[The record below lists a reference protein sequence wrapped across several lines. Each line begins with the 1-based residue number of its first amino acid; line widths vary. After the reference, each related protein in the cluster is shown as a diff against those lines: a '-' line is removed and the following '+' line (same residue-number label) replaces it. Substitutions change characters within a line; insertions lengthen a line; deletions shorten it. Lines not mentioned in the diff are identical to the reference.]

1 MELNIYKDAIKK
13 NTKGKFSLYRKKIQG
28 SFGEIRET
36 RTIKQGFN
44 QYIYNYSK
52 DTSVIDVGM
61 DQFSIK
67 TNNEVLIT
75 YGIIT
80 CCGLIAMDQD
90 RTFLMHIS
98 PGTSAKQVI
107 ETLEDNQFKQ
117 DFQSVLVPGFACF
130 IDYKDLLIK
139 LKERSSSYS
148 IHQFHGK
155 YGVIVVENKN
165 IIIGNNI
172 NIEKKIKMKKI
183 PNRL

>member
-1 MELNIYKDAIKK
+1 MKLNIYEDITKK
-13 NTKGKFSLYRKKIQG
+13 NTKEEFSLYRKKIQG

-52 DTSVIDVGM
+52 NTSVIDVGM

-80 CCGLIAMDQD
+80 CCGLIAIDQD

-98 PGTSAKQVI
+98 PGTRAKQVI
-107 ETLEDNQFKQ
+107 ETLEDNQFKD

-130 IDYKDLLIK
+130 TDYNDLLVK
-139 LKERSSSYS
+139 LKERSSSSVY
-148 IHQFHGK
+148 QFHGK

-165 IIIGNNI
+165 IILGNTI
-172 NIEKKIKMKKI
+172 NIEKKIKMKK